1 MSYQMNSN
9 NIGCLKSK
17 ARLVAASIFMMSII
31 SSVTAFGETN
41 GRTQNKGPGW
51 KETVDYIVDQM
62 RGCGQSPLYLEPKDI
77 PPVSVTV
84 SSRNVISV
92 RYASSSSLE
101 SSGRL
106 ERTITFPLTAIKKVS
121 SNGGVSLQFS
131 GKVVNDVRSDI
142 NAKGLYDYFTCYRMN
157 AEDAKRLTNAFN
169 HLMDIPAPADLDPFK

>member
-1 MSYQMNSN
+1 MPYQMNSN
-9 NIGCLKSK
+9 NRVCLKSE
-17 ARLVAASIFMMSII
+17 ARLVAAIIFLMSIF

-92 RYASSSSLE
+92 HYASSSSLE

-121 SNGGVSLQFS
+121 LNGRVSLQFS
-131 GKVVNDVRSDI
+131 GKVVNDVRSGI
-142 NAKGLYDYFTCYRMN
+142 KGFYDYFTCYRMN
-157 AEDAKRLTNAFN
+157 EEDAKRLANAFN
-169 HLMDIPAPADLDPFK
+169 HLMEIPPPADLDPFK